1 MNPSYSISR
10 RKIPPFRCVSAYWLW
25 RRWVL
30 NMIKIWLVILFLGLA
45 LPLTASAAPPK
56 QLRDLLPSIQWEK
69 QALTLDC
76 DCDGRNDHAYLG
88 RFKGR
93 VFVGFAS
100 GTGSKVDLLD
110 FSVNPNVQAAI
121 CSEPAKLEVESLDVD
136 LTRTIGNIDGFV
148 RSKTCQGLR
157 LSGGGCDAIHI
168 FWNRKTKSLNWW
180 RL

>member
-1 MNPSYSISR
+1 MN
-10 RKIPPFRCVSAYWLW
+10 KVWFVS
-25 RRWVL
+25 VL
-30 NMIKIWLVILFLGLA
+30 LGLT
-45 LPLTASAAPPK
+45 LPPQSSAVPPK
-56 QLRDLLPSIQWEK
+56 QLRDLLPGIQWEK

-76 DCDGRNDHAYLG
+76 DCDGRNDRAYLG

-100 GTGSKVDLLD
+100 GTGSKVDLLE

-136 LTRTIGNIDGFV
+136 PTRSIGKVDGFI

>member
-1 MNPSYSISR
+1 M
-10 RKIPPFRCVSAYWLW
+10 KKMLV
-25 RRWVL
+25 
-30 NMIKIWLVILFLGLA
+30 VILLLGST
-45 LPLTASAAPPK
+45 LPIHASAAPPK
-56 QLRDLLPSIQWEK
+56 RLRDLLPGIQWEQ

-76 DCDGRNDHAYLG
+76 DCDGRNDRAFLG

-93 VFVGFAS
+93 IFVGFAS
-100 GTGSKVDLLD
+100 GAGSKVDLLE

-121 CSEPAKLEVESLDVD
+121 CSEPAKLEVESLDFD
-136 LTRTIGNIDGFV
+136 PTKSIGKVDGFV

-168 FWNRKTKSLNWW
+168 FWNRKTQALNWW

>member
-1 MNPSYSISR
+1 M
-10 RKIPPFRCVSAYWLW
+10 KKALF
-25 RRWVL
+25 
-30 NMIKIWLVILFLGLA
+30 VILLLGST
-45 LPLTASAAPPK
+45 LPIQASAAPPEK
-56 QLRDLLPSIQWEK
+56 LRNLLPDIQWEK
-69 QALTLDC
+69 QSLTLDC

-88 RFKGR
+88 RYKGR

-100 GTGSKVDLLD
+100 GTGSKVDLLE

-136 LTRTIGNIDGFV
+136 PSRTIGKIDGFV

-168 FWNRKTKSLNWW
+168 FWNRKTQALNWW

>member
-1 MNPSYSISR
+1 M
-10 RKIPPFRCVSAYWLW
+10 K
-25 RRWVL
+25 
-30 NMIKIWLVILFLGLA
+30 MLFLILHIGAA
-45 LPLTASAAPPK
+45 LPFQASSPPPK
-56 QLRDLLPSIQWEK
+56 QLQDLLPGIQWEK

-76 DCDGRNDHAYLG
+76 DCDGRDDRAYLG

-93 VFVGFAS
+93 VFVGFAA
-100 GTGSKVDLLD
+100 GTGSKVDLLE

-121 CSEPAKLEVESLDVD
+121 CSEPAKLEVESLDID
-136 LTRTIGNIDGFV
+136 PTRTMGNIDGFV

-168 FWNRKTKSLNWW
+168 FWDRKGNSLNWW